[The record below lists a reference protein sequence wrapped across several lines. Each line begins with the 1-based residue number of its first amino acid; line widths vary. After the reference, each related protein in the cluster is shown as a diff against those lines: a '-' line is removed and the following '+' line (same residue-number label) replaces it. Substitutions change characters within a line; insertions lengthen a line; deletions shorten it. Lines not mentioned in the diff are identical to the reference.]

1 MRSIAGKLVALALP
15 VLFALSAC
23 SFAQPVRTSVRGS
36 LSSIPIMLI
45 AWGPNASGLIPNSV
59 KGYML
64 EWDPL
69 TNTIQATS
77 RPVFTIRRANSGGY
91 VRWAWDGRSLT
102 AATSGPVVVEQSPES
117 DDQYHLRVFELE
129 NELCY
134 FSSLTRACSVGNSL
148 VLGRWR
154 SEAIQEVSYPRWL
167 TKTGFVTPLDLEP
180 QPKGHLK
187 VLVQYLRST
196 RSGAVA
202 CDFALSDVGGHATTW
217 KRLPLPQ
224 GSTCN
229 LQLPQ
234 AAHIGDTMYI
244 AGLDGMS
251 VLDVKNAR
259 LKPYEPIA
267 RFAKAVGYPLSNP
280 VAPWSIAL
288 GTWNRVLLVG
298 YGNVILAIRRDEL
311 LGFLAIDGT
320 NRTVIATA
328 RGRRSRVS
336 IAGLSPSFSSVLPR
350 EH

>member
-1 MRSIAGKLVALALP
+1 MRSFAGRVLALSLP
-15 VLFALSAC
+15 VLLTLSAC
-23 SFAQPVRTSVRGS
+23 SPIRTTARGS
-36 LSSIPIMLI
+36 VSSIPIVLI
-45 AWGPNASGLIPNSV
+45 AWGPNASGLIPDSV
-59 KGYML
+59 RGYMMH
-64 EWDPL
+64 WNPL
-69 TNTIQATS
+69 TDMIQADS
-77 RPVFTIRRANSGGY
+77 EPVLTIRRANSGGY

-102 AATSGPVVVEQSPES
+102 AARSGPVEVEQSPES
-117 DDQYHLRVFELE
+117 DNQYRLRVFELE

-134 FSSLTRACSVGNSL
+134 FNSLTRACSVGNSL

-154 SEAIQEVSYPRWL
+154 SEAVQEVSYPRWL

-217 KRLPLPQ
+217 ERLPLPQ

-234 AAHIGDTMYI
+234 ATYIGDTMYI

-251 VLDVKNAR
+251 VLDVKNYR
-259 LKPYEPIA
+259 LKPYKPIA
-267 RFAKAVGYPLSNP
+267 SFANAIGHPLSNP

-298 YGNVILAIRRDEL
+298 YGNVILAIRGDEL
-311 LGFLAIDGT
+311 LGFLTIDGT
-320 NRTVIATA
+320 DRTVIATT
-328 RGRRSRVS
+328 RGRTNRVS